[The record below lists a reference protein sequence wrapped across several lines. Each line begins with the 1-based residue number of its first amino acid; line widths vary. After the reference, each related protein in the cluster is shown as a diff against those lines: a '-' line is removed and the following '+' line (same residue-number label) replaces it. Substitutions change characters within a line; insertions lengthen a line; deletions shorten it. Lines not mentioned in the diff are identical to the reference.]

1 MRWWGVFALLLGLML
16 MVGAPFEAVGQEPS
30 IARGQA
36 LAERH
41 CARCHAVGLTGQSRD
56 KQAPPF
62 RELPKR
68 YPVEH
73 LAESLAE
80 GIVVG
85 HNGMPEFIFDPPD
98 IEALLSY
105 IASLAQ

>member
-1 MRWWGVFALLLGLML
+1 MRRSTVLALPLGLML
-16 MVGAPFEAVGQEPS
+16 AAGASFEATGQEPS

-41 CARCHAVGLTGQSRD
+41 CARCHAVTRTGQSRD

-68 YPVEH
+68 YPVEN
-73 LAESLAE
+73 LAEALAE

-85 HNGMPEFIFDPPD
+85 HNDMPEFLFDPPD
-98 IEALLSY
+98 IEALLAY
-105 IASLAQ
+105 IASLAP